1 MILRGVITLQQAFDI
16 TGRRLMEKEVAERT
30 VAETKIEFLDSIDAL
45 VKRIIKYVREELP
58 DPESRKGVAVVY
70 DNPVDPISTLLV
82 GDKEC
87 AYRLLQGLRRDDNS
101 LQKSIHAV
109 SIEDCADALAV
120 CEGWFSY
127 PPTTACVVIRF
138 Y

>member
-30 VAETKIEFLDSIDAL
+30 VAETKIEFLDSIDVL
-45 VKRIIKYVREELP
+45 VKRIIEYVKKELP

-70 DNPVDPISTLLV
+70 DNTADPISALLV

-87 AYRLLQGLRRDDNS
+87 AYRLLQDLRRDGS
-101 LQKSIHAV
+101 LQKSIHSV

-120 CEGWFSY
+120 CDGWFSH